1 MYKRQLLEK
10 TAPLVEQIPVDIA
23 ALLDED
29 EIEAMQHRATK
40 LVTERVLPSDE
51 TGHRYPWPLV

>member
-1 MYKRQLLEK
+1 
-10 TAPLVEQIPVDIA
+10 
-23 ALLDED
+23 
-29 EIEAMQHRATK
+29 MQHRATM